1 MICATNTIVDEDEAF
16 IRAFEDATLAPEN
29 FRHRDH
35 IRLAWLSWL
44 YLQNYTVPET
54 LTRYSRGIENFAR
67 ANGKENLY
75 HETITWA
82 FIFLVEERME
92 SSPDRNMDWET
103 FAEENSDL
111 LNWQDSILSRY
122 YRTEVLFSSLA
133 RRTFILPESFSG

>member
-35 IRLAWLSWL
+35 IRLAWL

-54 LTRYSRGIENFAR
+54 LTRYSRGIKNFAR

-92 SSPDRNMDWET
+92 SSPDKNMDWGLGNVCRRKFRFVE
-103 FAEENSDL
+103 
-111 LNWQDSILSRY
+111 
-122 YRTEVLFSSLA
+122 LA
-133 RRTFILPESFSG
+133 GLHLEPILPDGSSIFQPGQTNFHFT